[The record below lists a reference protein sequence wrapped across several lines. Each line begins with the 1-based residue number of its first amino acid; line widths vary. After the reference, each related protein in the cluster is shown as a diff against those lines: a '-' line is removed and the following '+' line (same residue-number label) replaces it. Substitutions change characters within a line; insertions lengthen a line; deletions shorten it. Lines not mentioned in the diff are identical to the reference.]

1 MDLYNFVADRQFGV
15 YQDVI
20 ELAKSLQETT
30 RKKQESFR
38 PPEDLFM

>member
-1 MDLYNFVADRQFGV
+1 MDLYNFVADRQFRV

-20 ELAKSLQETT
+20 ELAKSLQETM
-30 RKKQESFR
+30 RKKQEFFR